1 MMDLPE
7 SPAVRRTLGLAPA
20 VIVIT
25 LFMVVPVLIMAL
37 YSFLEANPFGGIYW
51 KFSTEAY
58 FQFLFERDLLDN
70 VVFNPSYLVIIA
82 RSLALAAVTTILCL
96 VVGFPVAYFI
106 VRRPESQRNI
116 WIYLITIPFWTNQL
130 VRTFA
135 WIIILGRNGTIELPF
150 RWLGI
155 LGTDQ
160 TFGLMYTDF
169 AIAIGLTYA
178 FVPIMVLPI
187 YASLEKLDFRL
198 VEASADLYSS
208 TYDTFRRVIIP
219 LTKPGIVAGS
229 ILVFI
234 PSLGA
239 FIQPDLLGG
248 GKKLML
254 GSLVQFQFA
263 TARNWPFGAAVAM
276 ILLAFVI
283 LCLIWYAQS
292 ARRAGVQGGVGAHA

>member
-1 MMDLPE
+1 MIELTTKPLL
-7 SPAVRRTLGLAPA
+7 RRALGLGPA
-20 VIVIT
+20 LSIIM
-25 LFMVVPVLIMAL
+25 LFMVIPVLVMAV
-37 YSFLEANPFGGIYW
+37 YSLLEANPFGGVFW
-51 KFSTEAY
+51 KFSSAGYT
-58 FQFLFERDLLDN
+58 QFLFERDLADN
-70 VVFNPSYLVIIA
+70 LTFSPDYLIIIG
-82 RSLALAAVTTILCL
+82 RSLLLAFVTTGLCL
-96 VVGFPVAYFI
+96 MIGFPVAYFI
-106 VRRPESQRNI
+106 VRQPPQNRNI
-116 WIYLITIPFWTNQL
+116 WVFLITIPFWTNQL

-150 RWLGI
+150 RWLG
-155 LGTDQ
+155 LLAGDQ
-160 TFGLMYTDF
+160 TLGLMYTDF
-169 AIAIGLTYA
+169 AIVIGLTYA

-198 VEASADLYSS
+198 VEASADLYGS
-208 TYDTFRRVIIP
+208 TFESFRRVIIP

-234 PSLGA
+234 PSIGA

-276 ILLAFVI
+276 ILLCFVM
-283 LCLIWYAQS
+283 LCLMWYART
-292 ARRAGVQGGVGAHA
+292 ARRAGTNPGMGGHV